1 MKIPRIPVGPAG
13 PHGEDNRPRRLGGP
27 ALKWTLAAVLAGA
40 LIVALGLAAQPPAHE
55 SPGAASGAASGA
67 APGATPGAAANA
79 TTGAAPGAVPAEP
92 RAALRLVHLTTA
104 PDAVSTATRIV
115 AVLLSGP
122 MPHGTVQATV
132 MTDENC
138 DPDAQGYSHCR
149 NDVRLADGSVL
160 HLRHTHR
167 MGMVECLI
175 PGEHVIVKGV

>member
-1 MKIPRIPVGPAG
+1 MKIPRIPVGPAS
-13 PHGEDNRPRRLGGP
+13 PRGEDNRPRRLGGP

-40 LIVALGLAAQPPAHE
+40 LIVALGLAERPATH
-55 SPGAASGAASGA
+55 A
-67 APGATPGAAANA
+67 APGAT
-79 TTGAAPGAVPAEP
+79 TSAAPGAAPTEP
-92 RAALRLVHLTTA
+92 PTGLRLVRLTTA

-160 HLRHTHR
+160 HLRHNHR

-175 PGEHVIVKGV
+175 PGEKVLVKGV

>member
-1 MKIPRIPVGPAG
+1 MKIPRIPVGPAS
-13 PHGEDNRPRRLGGP
+13 PRGEDNRPRRRSGP

-67 APGATPGAAANA
+67 APGA
-79 TTGAAPGAVPAEP
+79 VPAEP
-92 RAALRLVHLTTA
+92 RAAPRLVHLTTA

-122 MPHGTVQATV
+122 MPHETVQATV